1 MKKMNGTQYKKLE
14 QRRFGKW
21 MERYD
26 KKDLDVNNKIRKKV
40 KLAKQTKCLKKYN
53 YHGGVDSGVT

>member
-1 MKKMNGTQYKKLE
+1 MEKMNGTQYKKLE

-26 KKDLDVNNKIRKKV
+26 KKDLDVNNKIRKKSKTSQANKV
-40 KLAKQTKCLKKYN
+40 FEEM
-53 YHGGVDSGVT
+53 